1 MTVYADGVMLMNFL
15 VDFLLILG
23 TNQLTGYPLKA
34 ARASAGAAV
43 GSLYSGACLL
53 PGFRFL
59 GGTLWRIVSL
69 AAMSGIAF
77 GWNPGS
83 IRRGVFLVFLR
94 MALGGM
100 AIGLGNGSAAALAL
114 AAIMMSLF
122 CVMGGGKIRPRR
134 FVTMELRYRDT
145 CRKLTALVDTGN
157 LLTDPL
163 TGKSVTVV
171 GANIAREMLG
181 LSKEQLLDPVETIGK
196 TNITGLRLIPYR
208 SVGKPTGMLLAI
220 SMDEVRINGEIVG
233 KMVAFSPE
241 IFEEEGFEA
250 LTGGAV

>member
-15 VDFLLILG
+15 VDFLLIMG
-23 TNQLTGYPLKA
+23 TNRLTGYPLKA
-34 ARASAGAAV
+34 ARASAGAAL

-77 GWNPGS
+77 GWNLGS
-83 IRRGVFLVFLR
+83 FRRGVFLVFLS

-100 AIGLGNGSAAALAL
+100 AIGLGNGSSVALVL
-114 AAIMMSLF
+114 AAIMMILF
-122 CVMGGGKIRPRR
+122 CVMGTGKIRHRQ
-134 FVTMELRYRDT
+134 FVTLELRHRDIS
-145 CRKLTALVDTGN
+145 RKLTALVDTGN

-163 TGKSVTVV
+163 TGQSVTVV
-171 GANIAREMLG
+171 GADIAREMVG
-181 LSKEQLLDPVETIGK
+181 LSREQLLDPVETIGK
-196 TNITGLRLIPYR
+196 TEIIGLRLIPFR

-220 SMDEVRINGEIVG
+220 SMDEVRINGEIACRT
-233 KMVAFSPE
+233 VAFSPE
-241 IFEEEGFEA
+241 MFEEEGFEA
-250 LTGGAV
+250 LTGGTV

>member
-15 VDFLLILG
+15 VDFLLIMG
-23 TNQLTGYPLKA
+23 TNRLTGYPLKA

-77 GWNPGS
+77 GWNLGS
-83 IRRGVFLVFLR
+83 VRRALFLVFLS

-100 AIGLGNGSAAALAL
+100 AIGLGNGSAVALAL
-114 AAIMMSLF
+114 AVIIMILF
-122 CVMGGGKIRPRR
+122 CVMGGGKIRRRR
-134 FVTMELRYRDT
+134 FVTLELRHRDIR
-145 CRKLTALVDTGN
+145 RKLTALVDTGN
-157 LLTDPL
+157 LLSDPL
-163 TGKSVTVV
+163 TGQSVTVV
-171 GANIAREMLG
+171 GTNIAWEMVG
-181 LSKEQLLDPVETIGK
+181 LSREQLLDPVGTLAK

-208 SVGKPTGMLLAI
+208 TVGKPAGMLLAI
-220 SMDEVRINGEIVG
+220 SMDEVRINGEIAG
-233 KMVAFSPE
+233 RIVAFSPE
-241 IFEEEGFEA
+241 MFEEEGFGA
-250 LTGGAV
+250 LTGGTV

>member
-15 VDFLLILG
+15 VDFLLIMG
-23 TNQLTGYPLKA
+23 TNRLTGYPLKA

-77 GWNPGS
+77 GWNLGS
-83 IRRGVFLVFLR
+83 VRRALFLVFLS

-100 AIGLGNGSAAALAL
+100 AIGLGNGSAVALAL
-114 AAIMMSLF
+114 AVIIMILF
-122 CVMGGGKIRPRR
+122 CVMGGGKIRHRR
-134 FVTMELRYRDT
+134 FVTLELRHRDIR
-145 CRKLTALVDTGN
+145 RKLTALVDTGN
-157 LLTDPL
+157 LLSDPL
-163 TGKSVTVV
+163 TGQSVTVV
-171 GANIAREMLG
+171 GTNIAWEMVG
-181 LSKEQLLDPVETIGK
+181 LSREQLLDPVGTLAK

-208 SVGKPTGMLLAI
+208 TVGKPAGMLLAI
-220 SMDEVRINGEIVG
+220 SMDEVRINGEIAG
-233 KMVAFSPE
+233 RIVAFSPE
-241 IFEEEGFEA
+241 MFEEEGFGA
-250 LTGGAV
+250 LTGGTV